1 VTSSIGHMGTASS
14 AANDS
19 LSDDSVHKMLHRP
32 AYLRFTRKF
41 TSKNCCVNSRGRIQR
56 IPMALCGLI
65 CRRHLVSSTCSIQ
78 RITNSAANVSAVADA
93 EVLIAEVVELLV
105 ERWRA
110 RCRELNG
117 YLRATFGVPTP
128 KSIRNAPA
136 PFADGRRHGP
146 SGEHGA

>member
-56 IPMALCGLI
+56 IP
-65 CRRHLVSSTCSIQ
+65 V
-78 RITNSAANVSAVADA
+78 D
-93 EVLIAEVVELLV
+93 
-105 ERWRA
+105 
-110 RCRELNG
+110 
-117 YLRATFGVPTP
+117 
-128 KSIRNAPA
+128 
-136 PFADGRRHGP
+136 P
-146 SGEHGA
+146 SGPVRIDLQTSSGIINVFDSENHKFGGECFGGGGRGGANRRGG